1 MLNGPAAVMT
11 QNSLTLTY
19 QQGESDLGEQI
30 GLFLTVEAHQLSM
43 TGGACHLQE
52 EEHNHQK
59 YCTLYSVYVT
69 FAQAADPPPF
79 LYAREGR

>member
-19 QQGESDLGEQI
+19 QQREGDLSEQVC
-30 GLFLTVEAHQLSM
+30 LLLAVEAHQLSM

-52 EEHNHQK
+52 EKHNQSSK
-59 YCTLYSVYVT
+59 ELYTVHVT
-69 FAQAADPPPF
+69 IA
-79 LYAREGR
+79 

>member
-1 MLNGPAAVMT
+1 MLNGPAAVMM

-19 QQGESDLGEQI
+19 QQGEGDLGEQVC
-30 GLFLTVEAHQLSM
+30 LLLTVEAHQLSM

-59 YCTLYSVYVT
+59 YCTLYM
-69 FAQAADPPPF
+69 
-79 LYAREGR
+79 